1 MDKGKSTN
9 TSIKIENKKV
19 SKTMSMKMD
28 SKKDSDTHT
37 KTAIKTNK
45 QKYNSP
51 SLIVKHTMP
60 IISWIATKKSY
71 FQNPSNT
78 TINNPTL
85 NKLQGTLIFIQMRFN
100 VTQLGRWSLR
110 VASVLLGLVTKESV
124 YKAFLILL
132 IIGGSISNKFILIIV
147 TNRIN
152 MKNPVYQYRNLSVHS
167 NQIHDKSMPC
177 QADSQR

>member
-60 IISWIATKKSY
+60 IIS
-71 FQNPSNT
+71 
-78 TINNPTL
+78 
-85 NKLQGTLIFIQMRFN
+85 
-100 VTQLGRWSLR
+100 
-110 VASVLLGLVTKESV
+110 
-124 YKAFLILL
+124 
-132 IIGGSISNKFILIIV
+132 
-147 TNRIN
+147 
-152 MKNPVYQYRNLSVHS
+152 
-167 NQIHDKSMPC
+167 
-177 QADSQR
+177 